1 MTAASILRPSL
12 VMIAVERPDGYL
24 VIASRSLTHA
34 ELRAHSM
41 EHGGSFIWDSYFR
54 TEPQVI
60 EFRTR
65 GDDAF
70 YAIGR
75 TVAEALSTILEHWAR
90 EDANHPERRP
100 IGTVLALPEGGA

>member
-60 EFRTR
+60 EFQNFSNLLRYKIIHSKR
-65 GDDAF
+65 KLRCWVF
-70 YAIGR
+70 
-75 TVAEALSTILEHWAR
+75 
-90 EDANHPERRP
+90 
-100 IGTVLALPEGGA
+100 